1 MRIFYSYMSDTITLE
16 KAIIDYWDTFL
27 EAPKSVICSP
37 EFHFKNL
44 VGKHPE
50 LKIFVETQ
58 LLLKNQFYLSSVESI
73 HEASDHLSG
82 VRIDVTLKRGGDG
95 VPPQGFDQEGRVPSS
110 FGFSTPKINN
120 IHFVE

>member
-1 MRIFYSYMSDTITLE
+1 MRIFYSYMSDKITLE
-16 KAIIDYWDTFL
+16 KAIIDFWETFL

-44 VGKHPE
+44 VGKHPD

-82 VRIDVTLKRGGDG
+82 LSKDVTLKEGGDG
-95 VPPQGFDQEGRVPSS
+95 VPPQGLDQEGRDPSS
-110 FGFSTPKINN
+110 FAGGFPKIN
-120 IHFVE
+120 HFHILD